1 LDLFSKKLWK
11 GYIVECLLNVA
22 PQHVN
27 TPEVDSLFVKLLNSS
42 EVTEETIPLSN
53 STVLNKNKY
62 YPYLEALL
70 LGDFERYAQLPKQNL
85 TQLAIR
91 YN

>member
-1 LDLFSKKLWK
+1 M
-11 GYIVECLLNVA
+11 ECLLNVA

-27 TPEVDSLFVKLLNSS
+27 TPEVDSLFAKLLNSS

-70 LGDFERYAQLPKQNL
+70 LGDFERYAQLPKENL
-85 TQLAIR
+85 AQLAIR
-91 YN
+91 HN